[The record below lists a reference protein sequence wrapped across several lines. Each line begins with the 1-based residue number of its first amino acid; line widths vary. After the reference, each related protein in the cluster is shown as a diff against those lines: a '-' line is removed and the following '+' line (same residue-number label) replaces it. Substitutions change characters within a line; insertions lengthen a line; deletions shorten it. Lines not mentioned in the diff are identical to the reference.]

1 MQSHPPT
8 NLLQP
13 SRPTTATH
21 SSDTAAFGLP
31 GYAAASSSKSPTVPS
46 TLPNVAPRQLLA
58 VLPTFSKFAPL
69 RGTVRIKV
77 ENTAFYCH
85 REVLALASPFFA
97 GVLAGGW
104 RETEPVPLRRERAQ
118 TETPAR
124 ETRSD
129 SFMAAASQDYE
140 AHEPLPFPGGEGEEE
155 GEPSTPVFD
164 LPGHRLSISN
174 ASLRGAEAP
183 SVSVSL
189 AASSVV
195 EDLEDED
202 DGEDFLECRL
212 RLVEE
217 NASSFQDL
225 LCHIYPRLECAI
237 DWTNVEDLSRMALKF
252 DVPSLSNA
260 CLAFLLPSAAGRPV
274 LCMKIAEE
282 NGIPELYKEAS
293 RYVLDAFNNTGSD
306 ELAILSPTTLLR
318 LERKRNWFL
327 ERLLKLGQVS
337 ILRDYSCHSNCDDPS
352 RCARLVD
359 EKWRSAFAAAFRFG
373 TPQPSIIYR
382 SLRSL
387 EPSLSSPAL
396 HLPYTSCQAHA
407 RLWVADL
414 FDRMFGLLITPAR
427 NWPSLALGGAAL
439 SPSTSASGGNGGGG
453 GGGGGGSGWARA
465 VGDSASSQRN
475 AAKYFLW
482 VEMRD
487 EAPAAAARGRV
498 GSA

>member
-1 MQSHPPT
+1 MQSHPPS

-21 SSDTAAFGLP
+21 SSDTAAFGSP
-31 GYAAASSSKSPTVPS
+31 GYAAASSSKSPPLPS
-46 TLPNVAPRQLLA
+46 TSPTVASRPLPA
-58 VLPTFSKFAPL
+58 VHPTFSKFAPL

-77 ENTAFYCH
+77 ESTAFYCH

-104 RETEPVPLRRERAQ
+104 RETEPVSPKRERVQSESQ
-118 TETPAR
+118 TQVR
-124 ETRSD
+124 RQD
-129 SFMAAASQDYE
+129 SFVTAASQDVD
-140 AHEPLPFPGGEGEEE
+140 AQEPLPFPGGEDVDND
-155 GEPSTPVFD
+155 PRTPVFEH
-164 LPGHRLSISN
+164 PEYPLSGSS
-174 ASLRGAEAP
+174 ASLLGAPAP
-183 SVSVSL
+183 SVSISL
-189 AASSVV
+189 AASSIV

-217 NASSFQDL
+217 TASSFQDL

-252 DVPSLSNA
+252 DIPSLSNA

-274 LCMKIAEE
+274 LCMKIAEK

-293 RYVLDAFNNTGSD
+293 RYVLDAYNNTGSE
-306 ELAILSPTTLLR
+306 ELAILSSTTLLR
-318 LERKRNWFL
+318 LERNWFL

-337 ILRDYSCHSNCDDPS
+337 ILRDYGCHSACDDPS

-359 EKWRSAFAAAFRFG
+359 EKWRSSFSAAFRFG

-427 NWPSLALGGAAL
+427 NWTSLALGGAAL
-439 SPSTSASGGNGGGG
+439 SPSTSATGGGS
-453 GGGGGGSGWARA
+453 GGGSGWRD
-465 VGDSASSQRN
+465 GGSSQRN

-487 EAPAAAARGRV
+487 ELPAVGGRGRM